1 MQAISESLDSLPLW
15 FEAGEEVVALIGLLI
30 AHPAGNKH
38 STGRNSKDSIFATM
52 IREKIIKYNEDFGA
66 STSKRYDKRL
76 TGKHSGI
83 CIKGLI
89 RQRAMALCLM
99 LMASVSFSIGAEDDH
114 QLLINRISADFQR
127 NPDVSSLMNRYDSID
142 GRFRDID
149 YTSTSQTAWQP
160 REHLMCINVFVYAF
174 THGGN

>member
-1 MQAISESLDSLPLW
+1 M
-15 FEAGEEVVALIGLLI
+15 VALIGLLI
-30 AHPAGNKH
+30 AHMVGNRH
-38 STGRNSKDSIFATM
+38 STERNGKDSIFATM

-99 LMASVSFSIGAEDDH
+99 FMASVSFSMGQKMTISCSSIG
-114 QLLINRISADFQR
+114 LVPI
-127 NPDVSSLMNRYDSID
+127 
-142 GRFRDID
+142 FRGIRM
-149 YTSTSQTAWQP
+149 SVP
-160 REHLMCINVFVYAF
+160 
-174 THGGN
+174 